1 MPNMANMVNK
11 HNARL
16 VREKDQNHTT
26 RSCNCRNRDSCLLH
40 GNCLI
45 QCSVYKASVIDR
57 NSHSEYVG
65 TFEGP
70 FKDRF
75 NNHTKSFRNR
85 KYESDT
91 ELSKLIW
98 ALKDKG
104 ENPTVKWSVAATTS
118 AYNSGSRKCD
128 LCLSEKLL
136 IALHHGYKLIN
147 KRSKILNKCR
157 HTNKLLLKNFKIRLK

>member
-1 MPNMANMVNK
+1 MVNK

-16 VREKDQNHTT
+16 LREKDQND
-26 RSCNCRNRDSCLLH
+26 RSCNCRYRDSCPLD
-40 GNCLI
+40 GNCLTK
-45 QCSVYKASVIDR
+45 CSVYKASVIGR
-57 NSHSEYVG
+57 NSQSEYVG
-65 TFEGP
+65 TCEGP

-98 ALKDKG
+98 DLKDKG
-104 ENPTVKWSVAATTS
+104 EDPSVKWSVAATTS

-136 IALHHGYKLIN
+136 IALNHGNNLIN
-147 KRSKILNKCR
+147 KRSEILNKCR
-157 HTNKLLLKNFKIRLK
+157 HANKFLLKNFKRRLK